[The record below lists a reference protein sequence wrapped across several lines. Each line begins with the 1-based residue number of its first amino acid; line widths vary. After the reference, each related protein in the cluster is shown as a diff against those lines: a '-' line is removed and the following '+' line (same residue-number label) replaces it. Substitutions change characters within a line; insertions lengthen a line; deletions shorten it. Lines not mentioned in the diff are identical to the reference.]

1 MNRRKAVALI
11 SAASAAAQKK
21 SDIRDRFVGVWKLVS
36 CESKNKSTGD
46 VHYPYGT
53 HPVGRIIYDA
63 AGRMPAQLMNPE
75 RRRIGGPTT
84 AGTAAALR
92 AVSPE
97 EMREILSGF
106 ASYFG
111 TFDVDESSRTVI
123 HHVQGCLVPS
133 WVGGDLHRNY
143 EFGGTDRLV
152 LTALLDESVNRLVW
166 QRE

>member
-1 MNRRKAVALI
+1 GPGQNRSRKNHPPMNRRKVVALI
-11 SAASAAAQKK
+11 SATSAAAQTTK

-53 HPVGRIIYDA
+53 HPVGRIVYDA
-63 AGRMPAQLMNPE
+63 AGRMSAQLMNPE

-84 AGTAAALR
+84 GGTASALR
-92 AVSPE
+92 ATSAE

-111 TFDVDESSRTVI
+111 TFDVDASSRTVI

-133 WVGGDLHRNY
+133 WVGGDL
-143 EFGGTDRLV
+143 
-152 LTALLDESVNRLVW
+152 
-166 QRE
+166 